1 MPTFAQRR
9 GQPVLAEILPHLN
22 RVRQHGSSYRASCPI
37 HGEDKDPSLSLTEK
51 DGKVLIHC
59 FACGASGLDV
69 VQELGL
75 KPGVLFSDE
84 LPHDPDWLLKKTKD
98 EDQMYCLIYESA
110 KARGDVIRAKKYGRY
125 KLAIQRNT
133 IRLNKNL

>member
-1 MPTFAQRR
+1 M
-9 GQPVLAEILPHLN
+9 LAEILPHLN

-51 DGKVLIHC
+51 DGKVLIYC
-59 FACGASGLDV
+59 FACGASGLEV
-69 VQELGL
+69 IQGLGL

-98 EDQMYCLIYESA
+98 EDETYCLIYESA
-110 KARGDVIRAKKYGRY
+110 KARGDMIRAKEFIRY
-125 KLAIQRNT
+125 KLAIQRNQ
-133 IRLNKNL
+133 IRERKGL

>member
-1 MPTFAQRR
+1 M
-9 GQPVLAEILPHLN
+9 LAEILPHLN
-22 RVRQHGSSYRASCPI
+22 RVRHHGSSYRASCPI

-51 DGKVLIHC
+51 DDKVLIHC

-69 VQELGL
+69 AQELGL

-84 LPHDPDWLLKKTKD
+84 LPHDPHWLLKKTKD

-110 KARGDVIRAKKYGRY
+110 KARGDVIRAKEFSRY
-125 KLAIQRNT
+125 KLALQRNQM
-133 IRLNKNL
+133 REKKGL

>member
-1 MPTFAQRR
+1 METSAQPRDP
-9 GQPVLAEILPHLN
+9 PVLAEILPHLN

-59 FACGASGLDV
+59 FACGVSGLDV

-75 KPGVLFSDE
+75 RPRVLFSDE

-98 EDQMYCLIYESA
+98 EDEMYCLIYESA
-110 KARGDVIRAKKYGRY
+110 KARGDVIRAKEYSRY
-125 KLAIQRNT
+125 KLARKRNE
-133 IRLNKNL
+133 IREQKNL

>member
-1 MPTFAQRR
+1 
-9 GQPVLAEILPHLN
+9 VLDEILPHLK

-37 HGEDKDPSLSLTEK
+37 HGEDKDPSLSLTER

-75 KPGVLFSDE
+75 KPGVLFSE
-84 LPHDPDWLLKKTKD
+84 
-98 EDQMYCLIYESA
+98 EDQLYCLIYEA
-110 KARGDVIRAKKYGRY
+110 AEKRGDVIRAKELQRY
-125 KLAIQRNT
+125 KLATQRNT